1 MADVLTW
8 IRNNQIGDLA
18 GIAGIFISIIGFCA
32 TLYGVAK
39 SKSAAESAEE
49 AAKKTRESVRSL
61 DAILDFSATISALE
75 EIKRLQR
82 QSAWAVLPER
92 YAAARKLLILFRES
106 GFALSVAEKAGIQDA
121 IVNFKDLETK
131 IERLQDTPERLN
143 SARLNPIISEQIDN
157 LVVVL
162 SKLKNSKERSV

>member
-75 EIKRLQR
+75 EINASNDRARGLSTSEKRR
-82 QSAWAVLPER
+82 A
-92 YAAARKLLILFRES
+92 
-106 GFALSVAEKAGIQDA
+106 
-121 IVNFKDLETK
+121 NF
-131 IERLQDTPERLN
+131 
-143 SARLNPIISEQIDN
+143 
-157 LVVVL
+157 
-162 SKLKNSKERSV
+162 